1 MYLIDWLGFH
11 CGSNLL
17 HTGERVWFTCIL
29 HVNVSDILLWK
40 YYYAV
45 HSFLYSDLVLRS
57 ACHYLFCPAYSEQ
70 VEQFLIPAMVYSK
83 FPFPFVELIQSLIQ
97 QTSPTPNSSNTP
109 TKKSLIVT
117 PSPWL
122 LGSIIAF
129 ADKNI
134 GKYRLRYIREKGTI
148 QCVPKNLL

>member
-1 MYLIDWLGFH
+1 MY
-11 CGSNLL
+11 S
-17 HTGERVWFTCIL
+17 TCA
-29 HVNVSDILLWK
+29 DIPLWK
-40 YYYAV
+40 YYYTV
-45 HSFLYSDLVLRS
+45 LSFLYSDLVLRS

-97 QTSPTPNSSNTP
+97 QTSPTHNSSNTP

-134 GKYRLRYIREKGTI
+134 GKYRLRYIREKKVLYSVSQKTSGRFSL
-148 QCVPKNLL
+148 VF